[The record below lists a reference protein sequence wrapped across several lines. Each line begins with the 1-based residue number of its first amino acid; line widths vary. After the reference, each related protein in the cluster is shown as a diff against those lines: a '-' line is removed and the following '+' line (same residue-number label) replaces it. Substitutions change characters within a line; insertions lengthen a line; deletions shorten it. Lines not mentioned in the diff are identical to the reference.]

1 MEGKAQSRFCRGSAR
16 KMRRVAALVKG
27 MPVDRAAAVLK
38 ALPKAAA
45 TPLAK
50 VIASATANALA
61 IEGTAHHKSGD
72 FVVSEVNIDG
82 GPIARRFRATGMGRA
97 YRIRKRYCHVR
108 VIVSDESMV
117 APARVTP
124 KPAAVKAAAP
134 EKMPVTKKSVT
145 TKKTAEK
152 KSK

>member
-16 KMRRVAALVKG
+16 KMRRVAELVKG
-27 MPVDRAAAVLK
+27 VPVDHAAAILK

-61 IEGTAHHKSGD
+61 VEGTAHHKTAD
-72 FVVSEVNIDG
+72 FVVAQVVVDG

-108 VIVSDESMV
+108 VVVSDE
-117 APARVTP
+117 PAQEERARQ
-124 KPAAVKAAAP
+124 AAKAARARAAAA
-134 EKMPVTKKSVT
+134 EKA
-145 TKKTAEK
+145 AEK
-152 KSK
+152 K

>member
-1 MEGKAQSRFCRGSAR
+1 MQGKAQSRFCRGSAR

-27 MPVDRAAAVLK
+27 MPVDHAAAILK

-61 IEGTAHHKSGD
+61 VEGTAHHKTGD
-72 FVVSEVNIDG
+72 FVVSEVCIDG

-97 YRIRKRYCHVR
+97 YRIRKRYCHVK
-108 VIVSDESMV
+108 VVVSDELAQKARPKTTVKV
-117 APARVTP
+117 AQAKSVATTKEPA
-124 KPAAVKAAAP
+124 
-134 EKMPVTKKSVT
+134 TKKQAAG
-145 TKKTAEK
+145 KK
-152 KSK
+152 

>member
-1 MEGKAQSRFCRGSAR
+1 
-16 KMRRVAALVKG
+16 MRRVAALVKG

-50 VIASATANALA
+50 TIASATANALA

-72 FVVSEVNIDG
+72 FVVSEVSIDG

-97 YRIRKRYCHVR
+97 YRIRKRYCHVN
-108 VIVSDESMV
+108 VVVSDQAPQAQTAKKTVTVKTALATTTETKKP
-117 APARVTP
+117 APA
-124 KPAAVKAAAP
+124 KKSAVKKSP
-134 EKMPVTKKSVT
+134 ESKS
-145 TKKTAEK
+145 
-152 KSK
+152 

>member
-1 MEGKAQSRFCRGSAR
+1 MLGKAQSRFCRGSAR

-27 MPVDRAAAVLK
+27 LPVDHAAAVLK

-61 IEGTAHHKSGD
+61 IEGTAHHKSSD
-72 FVVSEVNIDG
+72 FVVSEVSIDG

-108 VIVSDESMV
+108 VVVSDELAQQRAAKEIKS
-117 APARVTP
+117 AARAETDA
-124 KPAAVKAAAP
+124 KPTAV
-134 EKMPVTKKSVT
+134 E
-145 TKKTAEK
+145 KKTAEK
-152 KSK
+152 KSKQ